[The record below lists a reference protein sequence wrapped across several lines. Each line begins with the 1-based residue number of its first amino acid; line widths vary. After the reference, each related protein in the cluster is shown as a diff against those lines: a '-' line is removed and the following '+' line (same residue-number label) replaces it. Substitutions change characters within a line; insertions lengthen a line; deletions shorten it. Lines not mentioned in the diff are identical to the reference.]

1 MLQLWLVE
9 VPDYAALFIILI
21 MVDLMVGTLFGT
33 PLMTSLSATGVIR
46 NYQIVV
52 SLIILCIVPV
62 GYVLLKMGY
71 DAPSVFILQ

>member
-1 MLQLWLVE
+1 
-9 VPDYAALFIILI
+9 
-21 MVDLMVGTLFGT
+21 MVGTLFGT